1 MSNPKTR
8 IPTPFESRLNNLQCV
23 TIEKKKRVT
32 QYFIWASKGGKE
44 REKSWLLVKLFDHQK
59 NALCEK
65 KGENRSM
72 REGKP
77 DTSGRDFLFRNR

>member
-1 MSNPKTR
+1 MCYNR
-8 IPTPFESRLNNLQCV
+8 
-23 TIEKKKRVT
+23 EKKKRVT

-65 KGENRSM
+65 KGGEPQYEG
-72 REGKP
+72 RETGH
-77 DTSGRDFLFRNR
+77 